1 MIKVIQAL
9 ANIPYAV
16 WGLRCFRLPGLV
28 LDLGRSIIFQR
39 CVVRCFLFMFLHDVT
54 RYWVVRL
61 QFGFFHLHCR
71 SWLFSVHDGW
81 HQYVQ
86 TGEENELDSEDCQ
99 TECRWENC
107 SPWHGGTL
115 GTWHL
120 ALGTLGPPSI
130 LGVGGRDYVENAE
143 QTLFITWLQ
152 LHGELL
158 CCRSV
163 FQNLLQHPIT
173 VRQFIDHFPRVAKQN
188 LIFFKSVHMIVICWG
203 EQVARAKDL
212 FVLNENY
219 GFSMRAIPQLIFPG
233 QICQMTDIPVLLV
246 GMGNEI
252 WNFSRFMNEA
262 WKTISTSE
270 ARYHSLKYVHLIC
283 IPCKINISCE
293 RLN

>member
-1 MIKVIQAL
+1 MLPPPWPCLGPRQKHYISKMCGVSFS
-9 ANIPYAV
+9 
-16 WGLRCFRLPGLV
+16 CFY
-28 LDLGRSIIFQR
+28 
-39 CVVRCFLFMFLHDVT
+39 MMLHDIEWDASISGSSVST
-54 RYWVVRL
+54 AEAGSSVFMVV
-61 QFGFFHLHCR
+61 
-71 SWLFSVHDGW
+71 
-81 HQYVQ
+81 
-86 TGEENELDSEDCQ
+86 
-99 TECRWENC
+99 
-107 SPWHGGTL
+107 GTNMFKL
-115 GTWHL
+115 EKRMNLIAKTAKQNADEKIVLPDMVAHL

-252 WNFSRFMNEA
+252 WNFSRFMNEDITA
-262 WKTISTSE
+262 WNMFI
-270 ARYHSLKYVHLIC
+270 
-283 IPCKINISCE
+283 
-293 RLN
+293 

>member
-1 MIKVIQAL
+1 MNLIAKTAKQNADEKIV
-9 ANIPYAV
+9 
-16 WGLRCFRLPGLV
+16 LPDMV
-28 LDLGRSIIFQR
+28 A
-39 CVVRCFLFMFLHDVT
+39 
-54 RYWVVRL
+54 
-61 QFGFFHLHCR
+61 
-71 SWLFSVHDGW
+71 
-81 HQYVQ
+81 
-86 TGEENELDSEDCQ
+86 
-99 TECRWENC
+99 
-107 SPWHGGTL
+107 
-115 GTWHL
+115 HL

-252 WNFSRFMNEA
+252 
-262 WKTISTSE
+262 
-270 ARYHSLKYVHLIC
+270 
-283 IPCKINISCE
+283 
-293 RLN
+293 

>member
-1 MIKVIQAL
+1 MLFEASDASASLAL
-9 ANIPYAV
+9 SWTSAKALYFKDV
-16 WGLRCFRLPGLV
+16 WCGVSFSCFY
-28 LDLGRSIIFQR
+28 
-39 CVVRCFLFMFLHDVT
+39 MMLHDIEWYASSLGFSISTAEAGSSVFM
-54 RYWVVRL
+54 VV
-61 QFGFFHLHCR
+61 
-71 SWLFSVHDGW
+71 
-81 HQYVQ
+81 
-86 TGEENELDSEDCQ
+86 
-99 TECRWENC
+99 
-107 SPWHGGTL
+107 GTNMFKL
-115 GTWHL
+115 EKNLIAKTAKQNADEKIVLPDMVAHL

-252 WNFSRFMNEA
+252 
-262 WKTISTSE
+262 
-270 ARYHSLKYVHLIC
+270 
-283 IPCKINISCE
+283 
-293 RLN
+293 